1 MFGPRHHQTQTKEE
15 KAMSD
20 KPVAIVVAAGGGIGG
35 ACTRELAQRGYD
47 LVLMS
52 AGGSAVKLADELG
65 GTAVTGSV
73 AEAADLKAVV
83 DTALEKHGR
92 IDAVLNNTGHVAKG
106 AGPARGSIYDAD
118 DDSHFIEIGDED
130 WHHALDMIVLN
141 VVRMARLVTPVME
154 SQGGGAILNVSSFA
168 GKEPSAKYP
177 VGAALRMALA
187 GFMKLY
193 SDRYGQA
200 GIRMNNILPGFV
212 DNYEMADDARRQIPL
227 GRPCSSDELAKTA
240 AFLLSAD
247 AGYITGQSI
256 VVDGGLTR
264 SM

>member
-1 MFGPRHHQTQTKEE
+1 
-15 KAMSD
+15 MSD

-35 ACTRELAQRGYD
+35 ACTRELAQCGYD

-65 GTAVTGSV
+65 GTAVTGSL
-73 AEAADLKAVV
+73 AEAADLETVV

-92 IDAVLNNTGHVAKG
+92 IDAVLNNTGHVTKG
-106 AGPARGSIYDAD
+106 AGAARGPVYDPD
-118 DDSHFIEIGDED
+118 DTSHFIEISDAE
-130 WHHALDMIVLN
+130 WHHALDMSILN

-154 SQGGGAILNVSSFA
+154 RQCGGAIVNISSFA
-168 GKEPSAKYP
+168 AKEPSAKYP

-187 GFMKLY
+187 GVMKLY
-193 SDRYGQA
+193 SDRYARA
-200 GIRMNNILPGFV
+200 GIRMNNVLPGFV
-212 DNYEMADDARRQIPL
+212 DNHEMGDAVRREVPM
-227 GRPCSSDELAKTA
+227 GRPCSSDELAKTV

-264 SM
+264 GI

>member
-1 MFGPRHHQTQTKEE
+1 
-15 KAMSD
+15 MSD

-65 GTAVTGSV
+65 GTAVTGSL
-73 AEAADLKAVV
+73 AEAADLKTVV
-83 DTALEKHGR
+83 DTAMEKHGR

-106 AGPARGSIYDAD
+106 AGAARGPIYDPD
-118 DDSHFIEIGDED
+118 DTSHFIDISDDD
-130 WHHALDMIVLN
+130 WHHALDMSVLN
-141 VVRMARLVTPVME
+141 VIRMARLVTPVME
-154 SQGGGAILNVSSFA
+154 RQGGGAIVNISSFA
-168 GKEPSAKYP
+168 AKEASGKYP
-177 VGAALRMALA
+177 VGSALRMALA
-187 GFMKLY
+187 GVMKLY
-193 SDRYGQA
+193 SDRYA
-200 GIRMNNILPGFV
+200 RSAIRMNNVLPGFV
-212 DNYEMADDARRQIPL
+212 DNHEMSDAVRREVPM
-227 GRPCSSDELAKTA
+227 GRTCAADELAKTV

-264 SM
+264 GI

>member
-1 MFGPRHHQTQTKEE
+1 
-15 KAMSD
+15 MSD
-20 KPVAIVVAAGGGIGG
+20 KRVAIVVAAGGGIGG

-52 AGGSAVKLADELG
+52 AGGSAVKLADDLG
-65 GTAVTGSV
+65 ATAVTGSL
-73 AEAADLKAVV
+73 AEPADLKTLV

-106 AGPARGSIYDAD
+106 AGNARGPIYDPD
-118 DDSHFIEIGDED
+118 DTSHFIEIDDED

-141 VVRMARLVTPVME
+141 VVRMTRLVTPVME
-154 SQGGGAILNVSSFA
+154 RQGSGALVNISSFA
-168 GKEPSAKYP
+168 AKEPSGKYP
-177 VGAALRMALA
+177 VGSALRMALA

-193 SDRYGQA
+193 ADRYARA
-200 GIRMNNILPGFV
+200 GIRMNNVLPGFV
-212 DNYEMADDARRQIPL
+212 DNYEMSDAVRREVPM
-227 GRPCSSDELAKTA
+227 GRPCAADELAKTV

-256 VVDGGLTR
+256 VADGGLTR
-264 SM
+264 GV